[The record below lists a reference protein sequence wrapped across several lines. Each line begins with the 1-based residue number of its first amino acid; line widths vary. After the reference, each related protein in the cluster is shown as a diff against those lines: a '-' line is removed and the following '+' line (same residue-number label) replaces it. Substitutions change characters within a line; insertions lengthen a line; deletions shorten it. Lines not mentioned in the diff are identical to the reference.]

1 MTVSLVGL
9 MAMGLS
15 ISLCPDLVTHAT
27 CRGHPWGQPPWA
39 AASTVWDTLWDVVTQ
54 ACHVVQPCRLKQG
67 LQCTLHAQCR

>member
-27 CRGHPWGQPPWA
+27 CRVRP
-39 AASTVWDTLWDVVTQ
+39 
-54 ACHVVQPCRLKQG
+54 
-67 LQCTLHAQCR
+67 